1 MTVSKY
7 DIGVAQFEGHGS
19 LHLYVHIFLI
29 QMQEEHLDIITSI
42 ITQLSLK
49 EGLKEWV
56 NKYHDA
62 VQTDMKQLYFRN
74 TFKSMHWKELD
85 KNQINSVLESHML
98 LNKTRDDKIKGR
110 RAKDG
115 NKHRDYIL
123 NDYSSY
129 PTLLT

>member
-1 MTVSKY
+1 M
-7 DIGVAQFEGHGS
+7 
-19 LHLYVHIFLI
+19 
-29 QMQEEHLDIITSI
+29 QMQEEQPDIVTAI

-115 NKHRDYIL
+115 NKHRYYIL